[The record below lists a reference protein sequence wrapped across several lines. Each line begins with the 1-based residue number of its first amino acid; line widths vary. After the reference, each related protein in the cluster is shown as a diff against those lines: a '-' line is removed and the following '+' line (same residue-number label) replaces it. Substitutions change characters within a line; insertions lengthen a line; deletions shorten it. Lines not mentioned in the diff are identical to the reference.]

1 MGERRKM
8 NYELVTRAKV
18 RELDREAAR
27 LQRLREARAVATR
40 KDHEGPGEPPSM
52 TPRTP
57 LSLLKDLR
65 LIL

>member
-1 MGERRKM
+1 M
-8 NYELVTRAKV
+8 NNELVTRAKI

-27 LQRLREARAVATR
+27 ALRLREARAVSPR
-40 KDHEGPGEPPSM
+40 KDHEGPGQPPSM

>member
-1 MGERRKM
+1 M

-27 LQRLREARAVATR
+27 LQRLREAKAASAR